1 MSNRRT
7 LYYMPFIAATA
18 KIDLPYKTDQQ
29 EAKKQAQEMFSANF
43 PQTNRLIFAFDN
55 TEIITRNFCKPLSYY
70 TIPNTFEERNNE
82 YISTTL
88 EYSVQAIED
97 CVIKAKIKKE
107 DITDILF
114 VSTTGL
120 ATPSMDALI
129 INKLRLNPH
138 INRSP
143 FFGLGCGGG
152 VSGMAKANTT
162 AKANPDAVVL
172 LVAVELCSLTL
183 IKSDYSK
190 SNFIG
195 SSLFSD
201 GIAACII
208 KGDNHGTDQPFQ
220 YVASSSKLY
229 YDSLDVMGW
238 EFQDTGFKVLFSKDI
253 PTFINEHVKEDITE
267 FLDKQ
272 GLQLSDIKNFIF
284 HPGGKK
290 VLDAYT
296 DALAVEGD
304 FLNKTRAIMN
314 NYGNMSS
321 ATVLYVLEKFMTD
334 GYEEGYALMMAMGP
348 GFSSEMVLLKL
359 NK

>member
-1 MSNRRT
+1 
-7 LYYMPFIAATA
+7 MPFIAATSTV
-18 KIDLPYKTDQQ
+18 DLPYKTPQQ
-29 EAKKQAQEMFSANF
+29 EVKKQAHELFSANF
-43 PQTNRLIFAFDN
+43 PQTDRLIFAFDN
-55 TEIITRNFCKPLSYY
+55 TEITTRNFCKPLSYY
-70 TIPNTFEERNNE
+70 AEPNTFEERNND
-82 YISTTL
+82 YIELALT
-88 EYSVQAIED
+88 YSVQAIEE
-97 CVIKAKIKKE
+97 CVTKAHIKKE

-129 INKLRLNPH
+129 VNKMRLNPH
-138 INRSP
+138 INRTP
-143 FFGLGCGGG
+143 VWGLGCGGG
-152 VSGMAKANTT
+152 VSGMAKACTV

-208 KGDNHGTDQPFQ
+208 KGDNHGSDQPIN
-220 YVASSSKLY
+220 YIASSSKLY
-229 YDSLDVMGW
+229 YDSLEVMGW

-253 PTFINEHVKEDITE
+253 PTFLHEHIKDDITE
-267 FLDKQ
+267 FLDKHN
-272 GLQLSDIKNFIF
+272 LKLSDIKNFIF

-296 DALAVEGD
+296 EALSVEGD
-304 FLNKTRAIMN
+304 FLHHTRSVIGD
-314 NYGNMSS
+314 YGNMSS
-321 ATVLYVLEKFMTD
+321 ATVLYVLERFMTQGYED
-334 GYEEGYALMMAMGP
+334 GYGLMVAMGP

>member
-1 MSNRRT
+1 
-7 LYYMPFIAATA
+7 MPFIAATSTV
-18 KIDLPYKTDQQ
+18 DLPYKTLQQ
-29 EAKKQAQEMFSANF
+29 EVKKQAHEMFSANF
-43 PQTNRLIFAFDN
+43 PQTDRLIFAFDN

-70 TIPNTFEERNNE
+70 AEPNTFEERNND
-82 YISTTL
+82 YL
-88 EYSVQAIED
+88 ELSLKYSVQAIGE
-97 CVIKAKIKKE
+97 CIIKANIKKE

-129 INKLRLNPH
+129 VNKMRLDPH
-138 INRSP
+138 INRTP
-143 FFGLGCGGG
+143 IWGLGCGGG
-152 VSGMAKANTT
+152 VSGMAKACTV

-208 KGDNHGTDQPFQ
+208 KGDNHGSNQPVN
-220 YVASSSKLY
+220 YIASSSKLY
-229 YDSLDVMGW
+229 YDSLEVMGW

-253 PTFINEHVKEDITE
+253 PTFLHEHIKDDITE
-267 FLDKQ
+267 FLDKHN
-272 GLQLSDIKNFIF
+272 LQLSDIKNFIF

-296 DALAVEGD
+296 EALEIKGD
-304 FLNKTRAIMN
+304 LLHHTRGVIAD
-314 NYGNMSS
+314 YGNMSS
-321 ATVLYVLEKFMTD
+321 ATVLYVLERFMTRGYED
-334 GYEEGYALMMAMGP
+334 GYGLMVAMGP

-359 NK
+359 NKN

>member
-1 MSNRRT
+1 MS
-7 LYYMPFIAATA
+7 FIAATS
-18 KIDLPYKTDQQ
+18 KIDLPFKTDQQ
-29 EAKKQAQEMFSANF
+29 KVKNQAHEMFSANF
-43 PQTNRLIFAFDN
+43 PQTDRLIFAFDN

-70 TIPNTFEERNNE
+70 AQHNTFEERNND
-82 YISTTL
+82 YIATTL
-88 EYSVQAIED
+88 QYSVQAVED
-97 CVIKAKIKKE
+97 CVAKANIRKE

-129 INKLRLNPH
+129 INAMRLNPH
-138 INRSP
+138 ISRSP
-143 FFGLGCGGG
+143 LFGLGCGGG
-152 VSGMAKANTT
+152 VSGMAKANTV

-208 KGDNHGTDQPFQ
+208 KGDNHGANQPVT

-253 PTFINEHVKEDITE
+253 PKFIHENVYNDITE
-267 FLDKQ
+267 FLAKHN
-272 GLQLSDIKNFIF
+272 LQLSDIKNFIF

-296 DALAVEGD
+296 DALGVEGD
-304 FLNKTRAIMN
+304 FLNKTRAVMN

-321 ATVLYVLEKFMTD
+321 CTVLYVLEKFMTEGFEN
-334 GYEEGYALMMAMGP
+334 GYGLMMAMGP

-359 NK
+359 QN

>member
-1 MSNRRT
+1 
-7 LYYMPFIAATA
+7 MPFIAATS
-18 KIDLPYKTDQQ
+18 KVDLPYKTDQQ
-29 EAKKQAQEMFSANF
+29 AVKKQAQEMFSANF
-43 PQTNRLIFAFDN
+43 PQTDRLIFAFDN

-70 TIPNTFEERNNE
+70 AGQNTFEQRNNE
-82 YISTTL
+82 YL
-88 EYSVQAIED
+88 QNALKYSVEAIED
-97 CVIKAKIKKE
+97 CVIKANVKKE

-120 ATPSMDALI
+120 ATPSIDALI
-129 INKLRLNPH
+129 INQIHLNPH
-138 INRSP
+138 INRTP
-143 FFGLGCGGG
+143 IWGLGCGGG
-152 VSGMAKANTT
+152 VSGMAKANVV
-162 AKANPDAVVL
+162 AKANPNAVVL

-208 KGDNHGTDQPFQ
+208 KGDNHTQEKQ
-220 YVASSSKLY
+220 KVTYIASSSKLY

-238 EFQDTGFKVLFSKDI
+238 DFQDTGFKVLFSKDI
-253 PTFINEHVKEDITE
+253 PTFIHEHVKEDITE
-267 FLDKQ
+267 FLAKQ
-272 GLQLSDIKNFIF
+272 NLQLSDIKNFIF

-296 DALAVEGD
+296 DALGVEGD
-304 FLNKTRAIMN
+304 FLHKTREVMN

-321 ATVLYVLEKFMTD
+321 GTVLYVLEKFISEGFED
-334 GYEEGYALMMAMGP
+334 GYGLMMAMGP
-348 GFSSEMVLLKL
+348 GFSSEMVLLDLK
-359 NK
+359 N